1 MKKSPLYTGTGDRG
15 TTSLV
20 GGQRVAKASVR
31 LDAYGTVDEFSATL
45 GIVLSQPDCPADIR
59 SYLRHIQNILFN
71 VGAYLATDSPAEATA
86 RLLGLA
92 QADIA
97 ECESRIDAL
106 DAATPPA
113 RAFVLPGGAPLCAY
127 AHLART
133 VCRRAERMI
142 LRLDAEQKVDDLVLR
157 YFNRLSDYLFILSR
171 HFNHLAGV
179 QELLWEP

>member
-1 MKKSPLYTGTGDRG
+1 MKKSNLYTRTGDRG

-45 GIVLSQPDCPADIR
+45 GVVLSQPECPPEIR
-59 SYLRHIQNILFN
+59 TFLQQIQNTLFN
-71 VGAYLATDSPAEATA
+71 VGAYLATDSPADAPATL
-86 RLLGLA
+86 RGLDEEQITA
-92 QADIA
+92 L
-97 ECESRIDAL
+97 EGSIDAL

-113 RAFVLPGGAPLCAY
+113 NAFVLPGGAPLCAY
-127 AHLART
+127 SHLART

-142 LRLDAEQKVDDLVLR
+142 LRLDAEQAVDDRVLR

-171 HFNHLAGV
+171 YFNHLAGV
-179 QELLWEP
+179 QELLWKP

>member
-71 VGAYLATDSPAEATA
+71 VGAYPVSYTHLT
-86 RLLGLA
+86 
-92 QADIA
+92 
-97 ECESRIDAL
+97 
-106 DAATPPA
+106 
-113 RAFVLPGGAPLCAY
+113 LP
-127 AHLART
+127 T
-133 VCRRAERMI
+133 
-142 LRLDAEQKVDDLVLR
+142 
-157 YFNRLSDYLFILSR
+157 N
-171 HFNHLAGV
+171 
-179 QELLWEP
+179 

>member
-1 MKKSPLYTGTGDRG
+1 MKKSNLYTGTGDRG

-45 GIVLSQPDCPADIR
+45 GIVLSQTDCPADIR
-59 SYLRHIQNILFN
+59 AYLQRIQNTLFN
-71 VGAYLATDSPAEATA
+71 LGAYLATDSPADAPA
-86 RLLGLA
+86 QLRGLD

-97 ECESRIDAL
+97 DLESHIDAL

-113 RAFVLPGGAPLCAY
+113 HAFVLPGGAPLCAH

-142 LRLDAEQKVDDLVLR
+142 LRLDAVQKVDDRVLR

-171 HFNHLAGV
+171 YFNHLAGV
-179 QELLWEP
+179 QELLWKP